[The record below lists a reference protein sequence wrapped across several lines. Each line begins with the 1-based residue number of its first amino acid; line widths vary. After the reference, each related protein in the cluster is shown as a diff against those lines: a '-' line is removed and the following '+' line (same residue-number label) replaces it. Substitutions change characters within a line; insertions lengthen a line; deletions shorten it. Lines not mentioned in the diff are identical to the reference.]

1 MAVGLPLK
9 TTYANGD
16 VYSASDV
23 NDTNG
28 TINANA
34 SPYAAGKNKIING
47 DFNINQRAFT
57 SNTTNGAYNFDR
69 WLQENGGTSGT
80 LTITPQTF
88 TAGAAPVSGYEGS
101 KFIQCVTASG
111 ANTDTYA
118 VINQRIEDVRTLASQ
133 TATLSFWAKAGS
145 GTPKIAIEIIQNF
158 GTGGSPSA
166 QVRTYASQVT
176 LSTSWARYSV
186 TVAIPSISG
195 KTFGTTANTSY
206 LLTNFWFSGGS
217 SFNSFNGSLGLQNA
231 TFQIWGVQLENGST
245 ATPFQTAT
253 GTIQGELAACQRYYY
268 RMTPEIATYTPFGQG
283 YCIATYIVSIF
294 VNFPVPMRTRPTS
307 VEVNATATNYAVL
320 NATGGVQPCNT
331 GPTYDSSTS
340 NLIGIVSATTPTS
353 SLAPGNGTQLR
364 ANNTA
369 SAYIGWSAEL

>member
-34 SPYAAGKNKIING
+34 TPYAAGKNKIING
-47 DFNINQRAFT
+47 DFNINQRNFT

-69 WLQENGGTSGT
+69 WLQENGGTTGT
-80 LTITPQTF
+80 LTVTPQTF
-88 TAGAAPVSGYEGS
+88 TPGAAPVSGYEGS
-101 KFIQCVTASG
+101 KYIQCVTASG
-111 ANTDTYA
+111 ASIDTYA
-118 VINQRIEDVRTLASQ
+118 VINQRIEDVRTLAGQ

-166 QVRTYASQVT
+166 QVRTYGSQVT

-186 TVAIPSISG
+186 TIAIPSISG
-195 KTFGTTANTSY
+195 KTMGTTANTSY
-206 LLTNFWFSGGS
+206 LLTNFWFSGGT

-253 GTIQGELAACQRYYY
+253 GTIQGELAACQRYYW
-268 RMTPEIATYTPFGQG
+268 RPSGQSAYAYYG
-283 YCIATYIVSIF
+283 TGLSESGSFSPIF
-294 VNFPVPMRTRPTS
+294 VPLPVCLR
-307 VEVNATATNYAVL
+307 
-320 NATGGVQPCNT
+320 
-331 GPTYDSSTS
+331 STS
-340 NLIGIVSATTPTS
+340 NLSVDYSNLAQYDGQTVRAVTSVAINHYTNSGLLIGATSTGGGLTISRPAV
-353 SLAPGNGTQLR
+353 LI
-364 ANNTA
+364 NNNNA
-369 SAYIGWSAEL
+369 AGYLGISAEL